1 MYFPETIRIKLQ
13 NRKPCNHEMVNFLV
27 DKICLKYGTLPIKV
41 VIGMKLFKRQQIEIK
56 KNIESSTHFR

>member
-1 MYFPETIRIKLQ
+1 MYFPETIRIKLK
-13 NRKPCNHEMVNFLV
+13 NRKPCDHEMVNFLV